1 MAASCVYSYAETRV
15 ALVIG
20 NSAYKN
26 VTRLQ
31 NPANDAAAVVGMFK
45 KAGFDSVELA
55 PGLER
60 ERDAPSLAGLR
71 QQGA

>member
-1 MAASCVYSYAETRV
+1 MISFRTIAFAAALLAATGVIAYAEKRV

-45 KAGFDSVELA
+45 KAGFDSRRLA
-55 PGLER
+55 P
-60 ERDAPSLAGLR
+60 
-71 QQGA
+71 